1 MNTSKIFLTEEEFEE
16 LFGKEISRIARVLS
30 EIAKD
35 KCSLCRGKCCREI
48 GCGLYSEKFSS
59 CPIYE
64 IRPRE
69 CRFHFCHEVL
79 DEAQLSQGD
88 KELLEKPIKDL
99 LKDGGEWDSE
109 LFPLFP
115 QFPLDVEGLTSLGIK
130 EEASKIIRAFEDGEL
145 GESQARD
152 LLKSLCLNTEQ
163 VGLIA

>member
-1 MNTSKIFLTEEEFEE
+1 MDTTKIFLTEGEFEE
-16 LFGKEISRIARVLS
+16 LFGKEIARVTKVLS

-35 KCSLCRGKCCREI
+35 RCSICRGKCCKEI
-48 GCGLYSEKFSS
+48 GCGLYSEKFSY

-79 DEAQLSQGD
+79 DAAQLSQED

-99 LKDGGEWDSE
+99 LGNEKERNSE

-115 QFPLDVEGLTSLGIK
+115 QFPLDPEGLTSLGIK
-130 EEASKIIRAFEDGEL
+130 EEAERVIKVFEDGEL
-145 GESQARD
+145 EENQAGD
-152 LLKSLCLNTEQ
+152 LLKNLCQNTGK
-163 VGLIA
+163 V